1 MAVPVTSE
9 RVMYL
14 LDPIGASRRS
24 AHPCDRRQSSS
35 THCRTLLGV
44 KDHAF
49 TLPWTPAFLNKHGG
63 LVLSIGQFN
72 QWVGSQL
79 MATGL
84 VQIWP
89 GTPVAAPLFKG
100 NAVKASASPIRAWTN
115 PANSC
120 RWLHARNGRPRL
132 CSPSSATARSAQ
144 SARPLDE
151 NSACP
156 QVTRTA
162 SGPWA

>member
-1 MAVPVTSE
+1 
-9 RVMYL
+9 MYL

-24 AHPCDRRQSSS
+24 SLCASAMLFFALQDGS
-35 THCRTLLGV
+35 LGV

-49 TLPWTPAFLNKHGG
+49 ALPWTPAFLNKHGG

-89 GTPVAAPLFKG
+89 GTPVAEPLFSGK
-100 NAVKASASPIRAWTN
+100 
-115 PANSC
+115 
-120 RWLHARNGRPRL
+120 
-132 CSPSSATARSAQ
+132 Q
-144 SARPLDE
+144 S
-151 NSACP
+151 
-156 QVTRTA
+156 
-162 SGPWA
+162 